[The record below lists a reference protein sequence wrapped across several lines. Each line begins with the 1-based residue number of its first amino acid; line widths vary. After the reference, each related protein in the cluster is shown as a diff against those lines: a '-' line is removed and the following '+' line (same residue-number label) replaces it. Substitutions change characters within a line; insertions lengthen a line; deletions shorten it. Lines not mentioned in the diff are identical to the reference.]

1 MRHQCPTHLPKYL
14 VQNFPPG
21 TGRRFCSDFVIS
33 DQGIVIVALPDN
45 ISCVSHQYIKM
56 SNQSW
61 LKLVQQSAA
70 FAVIRASQRLQGSHM
85 AKAVAAGGMQL
96 IEITWNSDAS
106 AELINQLR
114 SELPTCT
121 IGTGTLLNLEQM
133 EQAIAAG
140 AQFLFTPH
148 VDPAMIQAATRSGVP
163 IIPGALSP
171 TEIVTAW
178 ATGAS
183 CVKVFP
189 VQAVGGASY
198 IKSLQGPL
206 GHIPLIPTGGVT
218 LQNAKEFLLSGAIAV
233 GLSGDLFPQQLV
245 AAGNWD
251 TIAQR
256 ARNLTQQLASL
267 RAGETPVE
275 RTGV

>member
-1 MRHQCPTHLPKYL
+1 
-14 VQNFPPG
+14 
-21 TGRRFCSDFVIS
+21 
-33 DQGIVIVALPDN
+33 
-45 ISCVSHQYIKM
+45 
-56 SNQSW
+56 
-61 LKLVQQSAA
+61 
-70 FAVIRASQRLQGSHM
+70 M

-106 AELINQLR
+106 AELISCLR

-121 IGTGTLLNLEQM
+121 IGTGTLLSLEQM
-133 EQAIAAG
+133 KQAIAAG

-148 VDPAMIQAATRSGVP
+148 VERAMIQAAIQMGVP

-218 LQNAKEFLLSGAIAV
+218 LENAKEFLAAGAIAV
-233 GLSGDLFPQQLV
+233 GLSGELFPQPLV

-251 TIAQR
+251 AIAQR
-256 ARNLTQQLASL
+256 ARNLMQQLASL